1 MPPRQGTLQGR
12 SWCLRE
18 FRQVNIGRIRLAAL
32 FSVFLSLSGAAL
44 GQGLTGDGY
53 SLFDREKAK
62 QLFEE
67 VEVSSEPD
75 RPLDETFEREEPF
88 RLSEDKWRQATK
100 AVDDGTYEEHTS
112 TAAEQVQVSSQT
124 PEALPPSLTMPGYGT
139 SLSVAGRKTIGFSFN
154 SKRYMNSQSST
165 GRQQSTSYFDL
176 QQQLQIQMQ
185 GKIGPRITVNV
196 DYDDTKEE
204 KQDISIVYQGES
216 QDVVQNASFG
226 DIDLSLP
233 GTEFVQYN
241 KQLFGI
247 RVDLKYGGA
256 RATLIGSRTK
266 GTTKTVQ
273 FVGNTL
279 FQTKDIAD
287 TGYKRRQ
294 YYDLTFG
301 NTTGRLPIVSGSE
314 KVYLDDQS
322 HSTANN
328 IDVFDMTGDDM
339 GVRTSTYTGRFKLL
353 SAGVD
358 YTIDY
363 NKGLLTFTSARNSQD
378 VVIVNFTNAN
388 GTTLSQNSPENPV
401 GTDGTGRNKI
411 IKTLND
417 LNINQSVASSEKGYN
432 REVKTYYSIGQT
444 QIVRDDGRGNF
455 ILQVQNLSGTEVGK
469 SLNPAQYYSDT
480 IEVDFEQGIF
490 HLVKPFGSTS
500 DPNTP
505 DPDIYAASPVSKR
518 NIHVEYHSRVKTFT
532 LDSNIV
538 VQSEGVMLNNQK
550 LNRNVDYYIDYE
562 AGFITFYNTDR
573 ITSSSVIN
581 ITYDVSPYGGTG
593 TSSLVGGRLSYDFGS
608 HLTIGGTMLYET
620 ASKAKTA
627 PSINDIAKSLMVA
640 EGDAQFK
647 NIRLLSRLKTSFGV
661 EGAISKSNP
670 NLNGFALIDNM
681 EGVKQ
686 QDSVSVEA
694 TDWQI
699 AANPLGSTAG
709 PADPSALGWTSADV
723 RTLDINPYAQA
734 SSNDTTRVLSV
745 NYDLSVSSEVSIVYP
760 YSDSGLD
767 FSQKTQLELLVYA
780 DGSAGAPGPQINVH
794 LGQITEDSDSNGGM
808 TLYCKSGQ
816 ILTGYPKTEDLNC
829 DSQLSP
835 DEDIGWLYSPS
846 GKRSA
851 RYGAQNGKLD
861 TQDLNH
867 NGRLDAQDV
876 TGGDF
881 GYSNSSLFSDVTA
894 GGTGKN
900 TLDFTGWHVLQAPIT
915 VSSTETYKWAAI
927 RQVRLSLKQAPGG
940 KTRGV
945 IRIARLSA
953 VGNTWTVVSSSN
965 STTMTLSG
973 INNVDNPSYQP
984 IFSAGGEA
992 TVVYNDL
999 YGSVSDQQDAN
1010 GTTNISEQS
1019 LDIVYTSTG
1028 PDTAFAQRR
1037 FTKSMDLTS
1046 HEELR
1051 FLVNNPGSLAPGKS
1065 FVLRIGD
1072 DTNYQELSLPLTFT
1086 GWRLYVV
1093 GMQDTNG
1100 DGASDSW
1107 SNKTNYELHISSS
1120 GSPNFQQI
1128 SLIRAGIRSTVAGPQ
1143 KGEVWFDELHVAK
1156 PLTQTGKARMA
1167 KIDFDWSGWATF
1179 GAKYRYMDRYFQ
1191 TPLTVST
1198 KQDNE
1203 QLDTYVNFTRIA
1215 AFPVSANYSRQITTT
1230 PNALSS
1236 QSTNLVSLLSQGT
1249 VRKNSGAAT
1258 GNLTLDRLPKL
1269 GLGYSFTKTKYELI
1283 TRDDDSRTY
1292 STTLSYQ
1299 VPLNFFLAPKTLDAN
1314 LSMTDSKVSYTSL
1327 TVLKTSGYYNSDEST
1342 LDWGARLSFTPWN
1355 GSTLNPSYNIRQVR
1369 EKRTDYAS
1377 STMPL
1382 ITRYDK
1388 SMTQTAAVNSN
1399 FRFTSWLNPTASYS
1413 ITTVENNNLSLST
1426 VTVGTSSQ
1434 TFSPGAIK
1442 TVNRTANGGVNLT
1455 LSASEIFPRFSPLR
1469 TMTISSGY
1477 QLQDGDSWQNVES
1490 SLSTRGSLFV
1500 RTPLRS
1506 KSMWSSRTNLTLRDT
1521 YSSSQRW
1528 QPLESVRFAYR
1539 LSPLKTMAVS
1549 NNYTQTVQRSEVT
1562 GTRTKTV
1569 STTVPDLLVS
1579 FSKMETLVFAE
1590 KWLSSFSVNLKYT
1603 RRVTETVN
1611 TTRDNENSYGTDL
1624 RFNIRRYFDSAIS
1637 GNIKNTTS
1645 RSLTLGADTSR
1656 TEHKDAT
1663 IQTTFD
1669 IKKLRL
1675 TPKIDFSN
1683 DRTIGADG
1691 VATLDQR
1698 KITPSILTR
1707 LDMNLPKGLKLPFFS
1722 NPFLL
1727 TNRVVWTTT
1736 LSYQML
1742 RSPVTVADNSNL
1754 LDLSTSADYEI
1765 SKNLRLTLNGAAQRL
1780 WHLYLP
1786 QEDYMSYS
1794 AGSTLTLQF

>member
-1 MPPRQGTLQGR
+1 MNKR
-12 SWCLRE
+12 
-18 FRQVNIGRIRLAAL
+18 RIRLTAL
-32 FSVFLSLSGAAL
+32 FSLFLSLSGAAL

-67 VEVSSEPD
+67 VEVSSAPD
-75 RPLDETFEREEPF
+75 RPLEETFEREEPF
-88 RLSEDKWRQATK
+88 RLTDEKWRQASK
-100 AVDDGTYEEHTS
+100 AVEDGTYDEQTS
-112 TAAEQVQVSSQT
+112 TATEQVQISTQT
-124 PEALPPSLTMPGYGT
+124 PDALPPSLTMPGYGT

-154 SKRYMNSQSST
+154 SKRYLGSQSST

-196 DYDDTKEE
+196 DYDDTKQE

-279 FQTKDIAD
+279 FQTKDITD

-301 NTTGRLPIVSGSE
+301 DTTGRLPLAQGSE
-314 KVYLDDQS
+314 KIYLDDQTHTTS
-322 HSTANN
+322 NN
-328 IDVFDMTGDDM
+328 IDVFDMTGDDL

-363 NKGLLTFTSARNSQD
+363 NKGLLTFSSTRNAQD

-388 GTTLSQNSPENPV
+388 GTTLAQNSPENPV
-401 GTDGTGRNKI
+401 GTGGTGRLKL

-417 LNINQSVASSEKGYN
+417 LNISQSAAASEKGYN

-490 HLVKPFGSTS
+490 HLVKPFGSTTNPS
-500 DPNTP
+500 TP

-518 NIHVEYHSRVKTFT
+518 TIHVEYHSRVKTFT

-550 LNRNVDYYIDYE
+550 LTRNVDYYIDYE
-562 AGFITFYNTDR
+562 AGFITFYNEDR
-573 ITSSSVIN
+573 ISASSVIN
-581 ITYDVSPYGGTG
+581 ISYDVSPYGGTG

-620 ASKAKTA
+620 ATKSKTA

-640 EGDAQFK
+640 EGDVQFK
-647 NIRLLSRLKTSFGV
+647 NIRLLSRLKTTFGV

-686 QDSVSVEA
+686 QDSASVEA

-709 PADPSALGWTSADV
+709 PADPAALSWTSADV

-734 SSNDTTRVLSV
+734 ASNDTTRVLSV

-780 DGSAGAPGPQINVH
+780 DGSSGAPGPQINVH
-794 LGQITEDSDSNGGM
+794 LGQVTEDSDANGGM

-816 ILTGYPKTEDLNC
+816 ILTGYPKTEDLDC

-835 DEDIGWLYSPS
+835 DEDVGWIYSPA
-846 GKRSA
+846 GKRTV

-881 GYSNSSLFSDVTA
+881 GYSNSSVFTDVTA
-894 GGTGKN
+894 GSVKKN
-900 TLDFTGWHVLQAPIT
+900 TLDFTGWHVFQAPI
-915 VSSTETYKWAAI
+915 VVASTESYKWAAI

-940 KTRGV
+940 KTQGV
-945 IRIARLSA
+945 LRIARLSA
-953 VGNTWTVVSSSN
+953 VGNTWTVISSSD

-973 INNVDNPSYQP
+973 INNVDNPGYQP

-992 TVVYNDL
+992 GTVYEDL

-1010 GTTNISEQS
+1010 GTKNISEQS

-1028 PDTAFAQRR
+1028 PTTALAQRR
-1037 FTKSMDLTS
+1037 FTKSMDLTT

-1051 FLVNNPGSLAPGKS
+1051 FLVNNPGPLAPGKN
-1065 FVLRIGD
+1065 FVLRLGD
-1072 DTNYQELSLPLTFT
+1072 DASYQELSLPLTFT
-1086 GWRLYVV
+1086 GWRLYIV
-1093 GMQDTNG
+1093 GMEDTNG
-1100 DGASDSW
+1100 DGSSDSW
-1107 SNKTNYELHISSS
+1107 SNKTNYELKISSV

-1128 SLIRAGIRSTVAGPQ
+1128 SLIKAGIRSTVAGTQ
-1143 KGEVWFDELHVAK
+1143 SGEVWFDELHVAK

-1167 KIDFDWSGWATF
+1167 KVDFDWTGWATF
-1179 GAKYRYMDRYFQ
+1179 GGKYRYVDRYFQ

-1203 QLDTYVNFTRIA
+1203 QMDTYINFTRIQ
-1215 AFPVSANYSRQITTT
+1215 AFPITANYSRQVVTT

-1258 GNLTLDRLPKL
+1258 GNLTLAKLPKL
-1269 GLGYSFTKTKYELI
+1269 GFGYSFTKTDYELI
-1283 TRDDDSRTY
+1283 TRNDDSRTY
-1292 STTLSYQ
+1292 NTTLSYQ
-1299 VPLNFFLAPKTLDAN
+1299 VPLNAFFLPKTVDAN
-1314 LSMTDSKVSYTSL
+1314 ASVTSSKVSYTSQ
-1327 TVLKTSGYYNSDEST
+1327 TVLKTSGYYNSDEDT
-1342 LDWGARLSFTPWN
+1342 LDWGAKLSFTPWN
-1355 GSTLNPSYNIRQVR
+1355 GSTLNPSYSLRQVR
-1369 EKRTDYAS
+1369 EKRSDYAAGDIPVIS
-1377 STMPL
+1377 
-1382 ITRYDK
+1382 RYDK
-1388 SMTQTAAVNSN
+1388 SMSQTSALNSN
-1399 FRFTSWLNPTASYS
+1399 FRFFSWLNPTASYS
-1413 ITTVENNNLSLST
+1413 VTTVENNNLSIST
-1426 VTVGTSSQ
+1426 VTVGVSSQ
-1434 TFSPGAIK
+1434 TFSPGSLK
-1442 TVNRTANGGVNLT
+1442 TVNRTANGGINLT

-1490 SLSTRGSLFV
+1490 SLSSRGALWI

-1506 KSMWSSRTNLTLRDT
+1506 TSIWSSRTNLTLRDT

-1528 QPLESVRFAYR
+1528 QPLEGVRFAYR
-1539 LSPLKTMAVS
+1539 LSPLKTMSIS

-1562 GTRTKTV
+1562 GTRTKTI

-1579 FSKMETLVFAE
+1579 LSKMETLVFAE

-1603 RRVTETVN
+1603 HRVTEVVN
-1611 TTRDNENSYGTDL
+1611 TTRDNEQSYGADL
-1624 RFNIRRYFDSAIS
+1624 RFNVVRYFDSAIS
-1637 GNIKNTTS
+1637 GNIKDTAS
-1645 RSLTLGADTSR
+1645 RSLVLNADTSR
-1656 TEHKDAT
+1656 SEHKDAT
-1663 IQTTFD
+1663 VQTTFD
-1669 IKKLRL
+1669 LRKMRV
-1675 TPKIDFSN
+1675 TPKVDYSS

-1691 VATLDQR
+1691 VATVQQS

-1707 LDMNLPKGLKLPFFS
+1707 LDINLPKGLRLPFFS

-1727 TNRVVWTTT
+1727 TNRIVWTTT

-1754 LDLSTSADYEI
+1754 LDFTTSADYEI
-1765 SKNLRLTLNGAAQRL
+1765 SKNLRLTINGAAQRL